1 MLASLL
7 LAATLAS
14 APAAKPPVVIAING
28 LIDSSSDVV
37 EGVSHVSQTGA
48 PYIHLDL
55 NTPGGSV
62 GAGLEIINALNSS
75 GVPVECEV
83 HDMALSMGAII
94 LESACSTRIMHNS
107 SLVMFHEAH
116 GNSQAGTQ
124 DEAQDQYATF
134 AALNRMVALRV
145 APALGLTVDQYVARV
160 RNHEWWILGE
170 TALKEHV
177 ADEVRPDVRPTP
189 VPAKK

>member
-7 LAATLAS
+7 VALTLSAA
-14 APAAKPPVVIAING
+14 PKHPVEPTVIAING
-28 LIDSSSDVV
+28 LIDSSTDVT
-37 EGVSHVSQTGA
+37 EGISHAKQTGA

-55 NTPGGSV
+55 NTPGGGV

-75 GVPVECEV
+75 GLRVECEV

-94 LESACSTRIMHNS
+94 LETACTTRTMHNS

-124 DEAQDQYATF
+124 DEAKDQYETF
-134 AALNRMVALRV
+134 RALNRMVALRV
-145 APALGLTVDQYVARV
+145 APALKLTVDQYAAKV

-170 TALKEHV
+170 TALAENV
-177 ADEVRPDVRPTP
+177 VDRVLPDVTP
-189 VPAKK
+189 HK